1 MERMT
6 GDERRKQIL
15 QIASEEFSHGGYYG
29 TSVETIA
36 RKAGISQPYVFRIFD
51 TKKGLFIS
59 VVENSFNLVVASF
72 DQSADGLTG
81 VDALVAMG
89 DRYRSLVRD
98 RLFLLIQLHGFAAS
112 DDPDIRAAVQTGF
125 GRMWN
130 AIQKNSGAD
139 DVTVKRFLA
148 LGMMLNDMAAMDL
161 WNLDEPWA
169 KACVASL
176 PVESWAG

>member
-1 MERMT
+1 MDRMT

-15 QIASEEFSHGGYYG
+15 QIASEEFSRGGYYG

-36 RKAGISQPYVFRIFD
+36 RKADISQPYVFRIFG
-51 TKKGLFIS
+51 TKKGLFIH
-59 VVENSFNLVVASF
+59 VVEDSFDRIVASF
-72 DQSADGLTG
+72 NEAAEGLEG
-81 VDALVAMG
+81 IEALVSMG

-98 RLFLLIQLHGFAAS
+98 RIFLLIQLHGFAAS
-112 DDPDIRAAVQTGF
+112 DDPKIRSAVQAGF

-130 AIQKNSGAD
+130 TIQENSGAD

-176 PVESWAG
+176 PVESWSS